1 MSNDVDRH
9 VGRLRRKIL
18 RRGGIAAAAVLLVI
32 AGTWIGF
39 AGGRSARTDGITTC
53 GRQLCYQ
60 VEPWPLAAGTV
71 YHGLDEPDNAVAAV
85 EALNLAP
92 VPVVGQL
99 VVQLAVND
107 VPGQR
112 LWGGAEL
119 SPSRGRT
126 EQNAASGGPGD
137 IGQLFVGEE
146 EPGPVGVATHDLV
159 NA

>member
-1 MSNDVDRH
+1 VSNDVDWH

-71 YHGLDEPDNAVAAV
+71 YNGLDEPDNAVAAV
-85 EALNLAP
+85 EALNLNVVRITAFLDTAGAP
-92 VPVVGQL
+92 ATAPYDAKAWRSVVG
-99 VVQLAVND
+99 
-107 VPGQR
+107 
-112 LWGGAEL
+112 
-119 SPSRGRT
+119 
-126 EQNAASGGPGD
+126 
-137 IGQLFVGEE
+137 
-146 EPGPVGVATHDLV
+146 
-159 NA
+159 